1 MKIFLIGFMASGK
14 TTIGREVA
22 RRTGWAFIDL
32 DERIELREGRSVSAI
47 FAERGE
53 EAFRRLERECLD
65 EVCRID
71 HNIIVATGGGVPCF
85 FDNMERMNRAGT
97 TVYLRFSP
105 PDLKLRIQLS
115 SQDSRPLVA
124 GKSDEELLHFVTESL
139 ARREPFYTQAA
150 YTLQGTDEE
159 LAEQVAAL
167 IHDTPGKR

>member
-1 MKIFLIGFMASGK
+1 MASGK

-53 EAFRRLERECLD
+53 EAFRRLERDCLE

-71 HNIIVATGGGVPCF
+71 HNHIHNHIIVATGGGVPCF

-97 TVYLRFSP
+97 TVYLKFSP
-105 PDLKLRIQLS
+105 AALKLRIQLS

-124 GKSDEELLHFVTESL
+124 GKSDEELLRFVTESL

-167 IHDTPGKR
+167 IHDMPGKR